1 MIRFLK
7 LLNFEISRFMLI
19 FSIMMGGLI
28 GWQLV
33 AARLNAKYYVD
44 SVLLSMKTN
53 GYTYQEYVH
62 EHGAYNMRTVVSS
75 LSFVAPILFCITV
88 LVIYVFFIWYR
99 DWLGKATFSYR
110 LLMLPTNR
118 MNIFFTKLLTIL
130 LFIFAALAI
139 ELGVIYILMKWVPN
153 MIPTELYQAINFNA
167 IFNDDFFFLLYPFTV
182 KGFVFN
188 YFIGTAIVTVV
199 FTLILFERSY
209 RLKGV
214 VFGILFV
221 IVSSVIV
228 LIPVIYQ
235 TITMKLFSNEL
246 YALTFGAFV
255 IIFVMSLCTSN
266 YLLKDKINV

>member
-28 GWQLV
+28 GWQLT
-33 AARLNAKYYVD
+33 AATLNAKYYVD
-44 SVLLSMKTN
+44 SVLLSMKNN
-53 GYTYQEYVH
+53 GYTYKEYVH
-62 EHGAYNMRTVVSS
+62 EFGPYQLSAILES
-75 LSFVAPILFCITV
+75 LSFVGPILFTIAV

-139 ELGVIYILMKWVPN
+139 ELGVVYILMAWIPN
-153 MIPTELYQAINFNA
+153 IIPPELYQAIDLKN
-167 IFNDDFFFLLYPFTV
+167 IFINDFYHLLFPFSV
-182 KGFVFN
+182 KDFVFH
-188 YFIGTAIVTVV
+188 YFIGTAIVTIV
-199 FTLILFERSY
+199 FTMILFERSY

-214 VFGILFV
+214 VFGILFAIVCLV
-221 IVSSVIV
+221 II

-235 TITMKLFSNEL
+235 TITMELFSYEL
-246 YALTFGAFV
+246 YALTFVALV
-255 IIFVMSLCTSN
+255 ITFVMSLFTSN